1 MFPKIAKSAE
11 RQRTPTAYEL
21 GRLRKAEFTA
31 RMNSLVLEIFTSV
44 TDVAF
49 VVVLYGTWRIPSVTS
64 H

>member
-11 RQRTPTAYEL
+11 RKRAPTAYEL

-31 RMNSLVLEIFTSV
+31 RMNNLVLEVFTSV

-49 VVVLYGTWRIPSVTS
+49 VVVLYGT
-64 H
+64 